1 MPEDIHSTISSGK
14 GKTGIKY
21 GCNTQKTNVM
31 ISFIIWII
39 GVVLTIKA
47 AMDIWQLSG
56 DKVKKI
62 LFIAVIVLTSWLGL
76 IFYYL
81 IGKDKMPQWVK

>member
-1 MPEDIHSTISSGK
+1 
-14 GKTGIKY
+14 
-21 GCNTQKTNVM
+21 M

-62 LFIAVIVLTSWLGL
+62 LFIAVIVLTSWLSGL
-76 IFYYL
+76 NKPATRQKNKRVTVSWPPSFSISSITLVLEFGAKEL
-81 IGKDKMPQWVK
+81 PVKTCDM

>member
-1 MPEDIHSTISSGK
+1 
-14 GKTGIKY
+14 
-21 GCNTQKTNVM
+21 M

-47 AMDIWQLSG
+47 GLDIWHLDG
-56 DKVKKI
+56 DQVKKI
-62 LFIAVIVLTSWLGL
+62 LFIIVIVLTSWFGL

-81 IGKDKMPQWVK
+81 IGKDKMPEWIK

>member
-1 MPEDIHSTISSGK
+1 
-14 GKTGIKY
+14 
-21 GCNTQKTNVM
+21 M

-39 GVVLTIKA
+39 GVVLTI
-47 AMDIWQLSG
+47 
-56 DKVKKI
+56 KVKKI

>member
-1 MPEDIHSTISSGK
+1 
-14 GKTGIKY
+14 
-21 GCNTQKTNVM
+21 M

-47 AMDIWQLSG
+47 GLDIWHLNG
-56 DKVKKI
+56 DQVKKV
-62 LFIAVIVLTSWLGL
+62 LFIIVIVLTSWLGL

-81 IGKDKMPQWVK
+81 IGKDKMPEWIK

>member
-1 MPEDIHSTISSGK
+1 
-14 GKTGIKY
+14 
-21 GCNTQKTNVM
+21 M

-56 DKVKKI
+56 DKVKTI
-62 LFIAVIVLTSWLGL
+62 LVIAVIVLTSWLGL